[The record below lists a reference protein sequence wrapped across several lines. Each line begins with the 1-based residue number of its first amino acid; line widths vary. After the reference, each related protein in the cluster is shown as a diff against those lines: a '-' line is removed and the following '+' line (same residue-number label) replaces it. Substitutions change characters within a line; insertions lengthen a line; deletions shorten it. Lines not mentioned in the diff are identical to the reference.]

1 MANGH
6 KKQQGS
12 RSMTRKII
20 LAASTVALVAI
31 SGQAF
36 AYSVVAPKRAQ
47 QVTFEEQVP
56 RAFNAFDRT
65 SAPSAGEPGTY
76 RYQGGPKSN

>member
-1 MANGH
+1 M
-6 KKQQGS
+6 KQQGN

-20 LAASTVALVAI
+20 LAASTVVLVAI

-36 AYSVVAPKRAQ
+36 AYSVVAPKPAH

-56 RAFNAFDRT
+56 RAFDAFDRT
-65 SAPSAGEPGTY
+65 SAPSAGEHDTY
-76 RYQGGPKSN
+76 RYHGGPKSND